1 MTGVSHRRQPQATA
15 ASASFLWHD
24 YETFGAR
31 VRTDRPAEF
40 ACWRT
45 DGSFV
50 PSAEPIQ
57 FRCQPS
63 LDYLPDPGA
72 VAITGIGPE
81 AALRDGIAEPEFAAR
96 VLEEMLQPQTCTLG
110 YNSMRFDD
118 EITRHLFWRNFIDPY
133 EREWARGNSRFDLID
148 LTRATFAL
156 RPDGIN
162 WPLREDGHAS
172 FRLSDLSAANAL
184 PHRHAHAALS
194 DVEATLALARLL
206 RAKQPKLVDFAL
218 DLRRKARVFELLDWQ
233 QRSPVVHVSQRFP
246 AQRGCLAVV
255 VPLAI
260 HPGQSGKIIVVDA
273 FHDPTPLLEWPAE
286 RLAEAVFAPADDPNR
301 TPLGL
306 KLVHANRAPF
316 LAPMSVLAHS
326 NLARIGLVRDTVDAH
341 CLRLRQAEDLAAK
354 VQQIYRLLDQAPRA
368 PQDAELALYDGF
380 VGDADRA
387 LARRYAVAS
396 GDQLRAIG
404 ARFGDQRLRT
414 LDLRFRGRYHPETL
428 TTTERQL
435 WIEHCRTQLQ
445 LAGNS
450 PAEYEAR
457 IVAASALSSES
468 AAELRSWAARVRAH
482 AEFR

>member
-1 MTGVSHRRQPQATA
+1 MTASSHRRPAQGAAT
-15 ASASFLWHD
+15 SASFLWHD
-24 YETFGAR
+24 YETFGAQAR
-31 VRTDRPAEF
+31 SDRPAEF

-45 DGSFV
+45 DASFE
-50 PSAEPIQ
+50 PIAEPVQ

-63 LDYLPDPGA
+63 LDYLPDPAA

-81 AALRDGIAEPEFAAR
+81 AALRDGVAEPEFAAR

-148 LTRATFAL
+148 LTRATYAL
-156 RPDGIN
+156 RPDGIS

-172 FRLSDLSAANAL
+172 FRLSDLSTANAL

-206 RAKQPKLVDFAL
+206 RARQPKLVDFAL

-233 QRSPVVHVSQRFP
+233 QRTPVVHVSQRFP

-316 LAPMSVLAHS
+316 LAPMSVLAPA
-326 NLARIGLVRDTVDAH
+326 NLPRIGLVRETVDAH
-341 CLRLRQAEDLAAK
+341 CSRLRQAEDLTAK

-368 PQDAELALYDGF
+368 PQDADLALYDGF
-380 VGDADRA
+380 VSDADRA

-396 GDQLRAIG
+396 GDQLRAI
-404 ARFGDQRLRT
+404 ANRFGDQRLRT
-414 LDLRFRGRYHPETL
+414 LDLRFRGRHHPETL

-435 WIEHCRTQLQ
+435 WIEHCRAQLQ
-445 LAGNS
+445 LPGNS
-450 PAEYEAR
+450 ADEYEAR
-457 IVAASALSSES
+457 IAAASALGSES
-468 AAELRSWAARVRAH
+468 AAELRAWAARVREIAV
-482 AEFR
+482 AR

>member
-1 MTGVSHRRQPQATA
+1 MSAPN
-15 ASASFLWHD
+15 ASFLWHD
-24 YETFGAR
+24 YETFGADTR
-31 VRTDRPAEF
+31 KDRPAEF

-45 DGSFV
+45 DASF
-50 PSAEPIQ
+50 EPLGEPLQ
-57 FRCQPS
+57 FRCQPT
-63 LDYLPDPGA
+63 LDYLPDPTA

-81 AALRDGIAEPEFAAR
+81 SALRDGIPEPEFAAR

-148 LTRATFAL
+148 LTRATYAL
-156 RPDGIN
+156 RPEGIN

-206 RAKQPKLVDFAL
+206 RARQPRLFDFAL
-218 DLRRKARVFELLDWQ
+218 DLRRKTRVFELLDWQ
-233 QRSPVVHVSQRFP
+233 QRTPVVHVSQRFP
-246 AQRGCLAVV
+246 AQRGCLAIV

-260 HPGQSGKIIVVDA
+260 HPSQSGKIIVVDA

-286 RLAEAVFAPADDPNR
+286 RLAEALFAPADDPAR

-316 LAPMSVLAHS
+316 LAPTSVLAQAD
-326 NLARIGLVRDTVDAH
+326 LTRIGLVRETVDAH
-341 CLRLRQAEDLAAK
+341 GVRIRQADDLTAK
-354 VQQIYRLLDQAPRA
+354 VQQIYRLLDQVPRA

-380 VGDADRA
+380 VSDADRA
-387 LARRYAVAS
+387 LARRYAVAGS
-396 GDQLRAIG
+396 EQLSTLAS
-404 ARFGDQRLRT
+404 RFGDPRLRT
-414 LDLRFRGRYHPETL
+414 LDLRFRGRHYPETL
-428 TTTERQL
+428 TSTERRL
-435 WIEHCRTQLQ
+435 WIEHVRTQLQ
-445 LAGNS
+445 LPGQL
-450 PAEYEAR
+450 PAEYESK
-457 IVAASALSSES
+457 IAATSALSPEA
-468 AAELRSWAARVRAH
+468 AAELRAWASRVRAYSS
-482 AEFR
+482 